1 MVVGVDAGLTLL
13 GVWAPVP
20 SGRLGEAHGL
30 LKRHLERSI
39 PDTVVTVLSR
49 NNSANRLEPTTALAA
64 EDPISEALRD
74 ARDAPIVTS
83 TVPSVGVG
91 YTDTGEDVVWPD
103 WAAIARLGEGIRT
116 GTLGEAVAQ

>member
-1 MVVGVDAGLTLL
+1 MA
-13 GVWAPVP
+13 W
-20 SGRLGEAHGL
+20 S
-30 LKRHLERSI
+30 
-39 PDTVVTVLSR
+39 
-49 NNSANRLEPTTALAA
+49 
-64 EDPISEALRD
+64 LRD

>member
-1 MVVGVDAGLTLL
+1 MFSVIRPRYSVVRP
-13 GVWAPVP
+13 W
-20 SGRLGEAHGL
+20 
-30 LKRHLERSI
+30 
-39 PDTVVTVLSR
+39 
-49 NNSANRLEPTTALAA
+49 NLAW
-64 EDPISEALRD
+64 SLRD